1 MLEADALRAA
11 LLAAAGQTQALVN
24 HLGLSTRAAPTA
36 RLAVDT
42 DFRTALRTALQFGRA
57 ELVSSEAALGGHGVL
72 AEPCDLMVAGR
83 TRTPQLIL
91 QIAWHPRGEDHAGF
105 VEEAMRAAL
114 KMSLAKARDAAE
126 QTVVILAAPMKFWR
140 WLPGYS
146 GERPGL
152 DLLDPDPESPVSA
165 KLEFLGGS
173 AWDGLF
179 ERGMDV
185 EMPER
190 MWSALLAT
198 AEIRSPW
205 VDVEL
210 HALEVKGLGAV
221 SPVR

>member
-1 MLEADALRAA
+1 MLEADAIRAA

-57 ELVSSEAALGGHGVL
+57 ELVTSEAALGGHGVL

-105 VEEAMRAAL
+105 VEEGMSAAL

-126 QTVVILAAPMKFWR
+126 QTVVVLAAPPKFWR

-173 AWDGLF
+173 AWNGLF
-179 ERGMDV
+179 EQGMDR
-185 EMPER
+185 ELPER
-190 MWSALLAT
+190 MWSALVAT
-198 AEIRSPW
+198 ADIRSPW
-205 VDVEL
+205 VDVEI
-210 HALEVKGLGAV
+210 HALEVKGLGTVA
-221 SPVR
+221 PVR